1 VRNRRVLI
9 IGVVVIIVLIA
20 AILFVRDWVLPTFA
34 PSAVTG
40 VPTSAGA
47 FSDLK
52 TFQAQTQTASAPTA
66 PSSGAMNTIQLVS
79 FTTNKPLR
87 PLAMQDAPLY
97 ESCTKTRGATPTPQG
112 ARATAAATAATSAVP
127 AATQAAGAA
136 DYLFLK
142 VVGTESEACYLV
154 GEVFL
159 GENSYNLAVGVT
171 HSIEAE
177 VAVDRNNIANSQISD
192 ITINISEFTSDQ
204 PRRDGIIR
212 QRWLESN
219 KFPFAKFAGAKIVGL
234 PARPYKDGEK
244 LSFQIT
250 GKLTVRDVTKDV
262 TFNATGALTGKVLVV
277 NAFTD
282 ILMTDFGFD
291 PPSVGGFVQA
301 NNELRIVLNLV
312 AREAG
317 AAGAATQAAGQPVA
331 TEAK

>member
-1 VRNRRVLI
+1 MRNRRVLI
-9 IGVVVIIVLIA
+9 IGVVAIIAVIA
-20 AILFVRDWVLPTFA
+20 AILFIRDWVIPTFA

-47 FSDLK
+47 FNDLK
-52 TFQAQTQTASAPTA
+52 TIQAQTQTASAPTA
-66 PSSGAMNTIQLVS
+66 ASSGAMNTIRLVS
-79 FTTNKPLR
+79 FTTNKPLSQ
-87 PLAMQDAPLY
+87 LALQDLTLY

-112 ARATAAATAATSAVP
+112 AQPTAAATTAAAP

-142 VVGTESEACYLV
+142 VVGAESEACYLV
-154 GEVFL
+154 GEIFL
-159 GENSYNLAVGVT
+159 GEDSYNLAVGVT

-219 KFPFAKFAGAKIVGL
+219 KFPFAKLAGAKIVGL
-234 PARPYKDGEK
+234 PARPYKDAET
-244 LSFQIT
+244 LAFQIT

-262 TFNATGALTGKVLVV
+262 TFNARGTLTGKVLVV
-277 NAFTD
+277 TAFTD
-282 ILMTDFGFD
+282 VLMTDYGFE

-301 NNELRIVLNLV
+301 NNELRIQLNLV
-312 AREAG
+312 AREASAQPG
-317 AAGAATQAAGQPVA
+317 AT
-331 TEAK
+331 TTK

>member
-9 IGVVVIIVLIA
+9 IGVIAIIVVIA
-20 AILFVRDWVLPTFA
+20 AIFFVRDWVIPTFA

-47 FSDLK
+47 FNELK
-52 TFQAQTQTASAPTA
+52 TIQAQTQTASAPTA
-66 PSSGAMNTIQLVS
+66 SSSGAMNTIRLVS
-79 FTTNKPLR
+79 FTTNKPLSQVA
-87 PLAMQDAPLY
+87 LQDPTLY
-97 ESCTKTRGATPTPQG
+97 ESCTKTRGATPTPQS
-112 ARATAAATAATSAVP
+112 AQPTAAATTAATSAAP

-154 GEVFL
+154 GEIFL
-159 GENSYNLAVGVT
+159 GEDSFNLAVGVT
-171 HSIEAE
+171 HSIDAE

-219 KFPFAKFAGAKIVGL
+219 KFPFAKLAGAKIVGL
-234 PARPYKDGEK
+234 PARPYKDAET
-244 LSFQIT
+244 LAFQIT

-262 TFNATGALTGKVLVV
+262 TFNARGTLTGKVLVV
-277 NAFTD
+277 TAFTD
-282 ILMTDFGFD
+282 VLMTDFGFD

-301 NNELRIVLNLV
+301 NNELRIQLNLV
-312 AREAG
+312 AREAS
-317 AAGAATQAAGQPVA
+317 AQPAATAAR
-331 TEAK
+331 

>member
-9 IGVVVIIVLIA
+9 IGVIAIIVVIA
-20 AILFVRDWVLPTFA
+20 AILFVRDWVIPTFA

-52 TFQAQTQTASAPTA
+52 TNQAKTQTAAAPTA
-66 PSSGAMNTIQLVS
+66 ASSGPMDTIKLVS
-79 FTTNKPLR
+79 FTTNKPLSR
-87 PLAMQDAPLY
+87 VARQDATLY
-97 ESCTKTRGATPTPQG
+97 ESCTKTRGATPTPQN
-112 ARATAAATAATSAVP
+112 AKPTAAATTAAAP

-142 VVGTESEACYLV
+142 VVGAESEACYMV
-154 GEVFL
+154 GEIFL
-159 GENSYNLAVGVT
+159 GEDSFNLAVGVT
-171 HSIEAE
+171 HSIDAE

-219 KFPFAKFAGAKIVGL
+219 KFPFAKFAEAKIVGL
-234 PARPYKDGEK
+234 PARPYKDAES
-244 LSFQIT
+244 LNFRIT

-262 TFNATGALTGKVLVV
+262 TFNATGVLTGKVLVV
-277 NAFTD
+277 TAFTD
-282 ILMTDFGFD
+282 VLMTDFGFE

-317 AAGAATQAAGQPVA
+317 AAGAATQA
-331 TEAK
+331 K